1 MPAYLVRTID
11 EHDIVGFFAADEPD
25 DLLVVIDECLD
36 AADCEYMELPDGG
49 IMWTSPA
56 IAIPLNPGNDED
68 KETEA
73 EELPWARADLSET
86 WWSAVYGDSDANW
99 TEFFPGIPKT
109 PRPAA
114 PSRTATGS
122 AEVVPIRK
130 RPI

>member
-56 IAIPLNPGNDED
+56 IAIPLNRGNEDED
-68 KETEA
+68 VAVEK
-73 EELPWARADLSET
+73 LPWARADLSET
-86 WWSAVYGDSDANW
+86 WWDAVYGYSDDNW
-99 TEFFPGIPKT
+99 TKFFPNNPRS
-109 PRPAA
+109 PRPVA
-114 PSRTATGS
+114 PPRSMGPAK
-122 AEVVPIRK
+122 VVPIRK
-130 RPI
+130 SRT